1 MEVTVFT
8 GLPVIDQVDVALTVV
23 AQERTAVT
31 NGVTKSVIRAIDLP
45 AQCVVVEEV

>member
-23 AQERTAVT
+23 AQERATIT
-31 NGVTKSVIRAIDLP
+31 DGVTKSRVGAIGLP
-45 AQCVVVEEV
+45 TQCVVVEEV